1 MILTVCSTMADKPVL
16 FLDSGIGGL
25 NYAAAARE
33 KMPSERFIYVA
44 DNSFFP
50 YGEKPSELVVHR
62 VLELTGHCISLFQ
75 PKAAVI
81 ACNTASVTALSALR
95 DRYDLPFIGVVPAV
109 KPAAEQSVSRKIGI
123 FATNRTVGDVY
134 TENLIREFAPD
145 CTIVFYP
152 GAETVSYIEK
162 RFFTDTETAQ
172 REYIDGIAAQFIADG
187 IDSLVLGC
195 THFVFIAS
203 RLREVLRGKAEVI
216 DSREGVTRQLMRVL
230 SASAGIT
237 GGQGENAG
245 SCLYVTA
252 AEERGPLFPLLA
264 GRFGLE
270 YRGILAAE
278 EMGR

>member
-1 MILTVCSTMADKPVL
+1 MTVCSMMADRPVL

-33 KMPSERFIYVA
+33 MMPSERFLYVA

-50 YGEKPSELVVHR
+50 YGEKPSETVVHR
-62 VLELTGHCISLFQ
+62 VLELTGRCISLFQ

-95 DRYDLPFIGVVPAV
+95 DRYDIPFIGVVPAV
-109 KPAAEQSVSRKIGI
+109 KPAAEQSISRKIGI

-145 CTIVFYP
+145 CSIIFYP
-152 GAETVSYIEK
+152 GAETVTYIEK
-162 RFFTDTETAQ
+162 RFFTDTEAAQ
-172 REYIDGIAAQFIADG
+172 AEYIDGIAAQFIADG

-195 THFVFIAS
+195 THFVFIA
-203 RLREVLRGKAEVI
+203 RGLREVLRGKVEVI
-216 DSREGVTRQLMRVL
+216 DSRDGVTRQLTRVL
-230 SASAGIT
+230 SASGDSPGGAG
-237 GGQGENAG
+237 GGAG
-245 SCLYVTA
+245 SDLYITA
-252 AEERGPLFPLLA
+252 AEERNALFPLLA

-278 EMGR
+278 EMVR